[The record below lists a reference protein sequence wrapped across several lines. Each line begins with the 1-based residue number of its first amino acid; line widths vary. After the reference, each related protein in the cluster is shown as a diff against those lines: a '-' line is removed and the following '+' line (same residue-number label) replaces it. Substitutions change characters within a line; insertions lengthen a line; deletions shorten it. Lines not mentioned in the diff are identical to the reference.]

1 MSSSE
6 SVALNITLTKKIEP
20 LNIDQRWVCLSPDT
34 ENWMTKKHI
43 PKSLNNWR
51 RWILAKLFL
60 KLVAIRI
67 LGGHV
72 ATLVRSQ
79 MDDSIQPHDFCNT
92 MSVLRLTSSS
102 LYLKVVLH
110 PHPLH
115 FGTLLFPMVDILF
128 TRSWR
133 TKRTK
138 KVSEQTIFFH
148 SKKWLGPIHACR
160 VDIVFLNSR

>member
-6 SVALNITLTKKIEP
+6 SVALNITLTKEIET
-20 LNIDQRWVCLSPDT
+20 LNIRGEFVCLQILKT
-34 ENWMTKKHI
+34 GW
-43 PKSLNNWR
+43 PKSISPSNWKMEAGEF
-51 RWILAKLFL
+51 LAKLLL

-133 TKRTK
+133 TKRTET
-138 KVSEQTIFFH
+138 VSEQTIFFY